1 MFTNHKKSEMCKKSE
16 MYGNFPI
23 DMSPMPLGSGLSLE
37 WGVSVWL
44 ELHPLAHNTLG
55 LTYQPRH

>member
-1 MFTNHKKSEMCKKSE
+1 MFKKSE

-23 DMSPMPLGSGLSLE
+23 DMSPVPLEWDVSLE

-44 ELHPLAHNTLG
+44 EQHPLAHNTLG
-55 LTYQPRH
+55 LTYQQRHLGYLNY